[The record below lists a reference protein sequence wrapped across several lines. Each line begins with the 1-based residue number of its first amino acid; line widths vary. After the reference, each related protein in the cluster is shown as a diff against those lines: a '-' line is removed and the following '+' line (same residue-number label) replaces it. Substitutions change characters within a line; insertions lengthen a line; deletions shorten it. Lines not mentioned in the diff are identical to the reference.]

1 MSKNITDAF
10 EIPTDEEWDRYLSTN
25 IFDKMM
31 IDSNIIKCSDDMNS
45 KMVFTKNLSVIQA
58 HNNKVESIK
67 ISYALAR
74 HYFDKG
80 IPDDEWFVSP
90 GINGSSVQY
99 MPHFN
104 DEHYLI
110 RYWYCFFMEDLY
122 SKVQS
127 MGDTLY
133 LFINEFYE
141 FGIEEGLG
149 FVKKVLNKL
158 KTTNPSLY
166 DFLNNS
172 HKDENYIKASNF
184 RNNIIHGIS
193 PNEIKDEIVIQ
204 RNVETDIMK
213 KDANGNFI
221 KQNVKASL
229 QITSRVGDYVT
240 SKELLKSLEKFAD
253 YMGDIIL
260 NSISIIAKDEFVVK
274 I

>member
-45 KMVFTKNLSVIQA
+45 KMVFTKILSVIQA

-221 KQNVKASL
+221 KQNVYRGNNLMSTPSSPHDAKITL
-229 QITSRVGDYVT
+229 QYSPEI
-240 SKELLKSLEKFAD
+240 
-253 YMGDIIL
+253 
-260 NSISIIAKDEFVVK
+260 
-274 I
+274 

>member
-31 IDSNIIKCSDDMNS
+31 IDSSIIKCSDDMNS
-45 KMVFTKNLSVIQA
+45 KMVFTKILSVIQA

-80 IPDDEWFVSP
+80 IPDDE
-90 GINGSSVQY
+90 
-99 MPHFN
+99 
-104 DEHYLI
+104 
-110 RYWYCFFMEDLY
+110 WYCFFMEDLY

-253 YMGDIIL
+253 YMGDISL

>member
-1 MSKNITDAF
+1 MVLFFYGRPLQQGTIYGRHI
-10 EIPTDEEWDRYLSTN
+10 IP
-25 IFDKMM
+25 
-31 IDSNIIKCSDDMNS
+31 
-45 KMVFTKNLSVIQA
+45 
-58 HNNKVESIK
+58 
-67 ISYALAR
+67 
-74 HYFDKG
+74 
-80 IPDDEWFVSP
+80 
-90 GINGSSVQY
+90 
-99 MPHFN
+99 
-104 DEHYLI
+104 
-110 RYWYCFFMEDLY
+110 
-122 SKVQS
+122 
-127 MGDTLY
+127 
-133 LFINEFYE
+133 FINEFYE